1 MYPQRDV
8 ETGKG
13 KGKGNNNSNGNIKGK
28 GKGKG
33 KERKEPPN
41 PAAQKWSHSLNDSAW
56 HDDDGLNIFWLYC
69 LLTSLAF

>member
-1 MYPQRDV
+1 MYPQQNV
-8 ETGKG
+8 ETG
-13 KGKGNNNSNGNIKGK
+13 KGKGNNNSSGNIKGK

-56 HDDDGLNIFWLYC
+56 HDDDKLNIWHYC